1 MTFLKIILLAVGIL
15 CSPTLL
21 AQSIVTVK
29 EGDSLWL
36 IAKRAGVSVQ
46 ALRDANNLKND
57 VIWEGTKLLI
67 PAPTSAPTAP
77 AVPTPRPN
85 RVEPSPVPIAPV
97 PTAAI
102 PTAPVPAAPVPL
114 AKKDSFTILQLQ
126 VTLDRAGFSP
136 GKIDGL
142 DGKFTRLAETL
153 CQTWNPSALQANLSP
168 TQTVQV
174 PSSWRQYINRDLPGS
189 GDAPDFKALTSN
201 PRTILYY
208 SEAEYLA
215 ERFHCSE
222 GLLKKLN
229 PGIDFRTI
237 EAGTTLTVPNVEP
250 FEIERYFNAQGK
262 GIWSDLLGKGDP
274 ERRIL
279 ISADDLT
286 LTVWHGAR
294 LIRAY
299 PITLNK
305 EDSPRG
311 LRELGIV
318 SPGPSYMRKKTELEL
333 MPGPNSPVG
342 IVWCPLG
349 DGFGIHGTNNPDTIG
364 RATSSGCIRLA
375 NWDIVRLAGLVRKGT
390 QVTISERERPHN
402 P

>member
-1 MTFLKIILLAVGIL
+1 MTFHKISLLALGL
-15 CSPTLL
+15 LLSQSLL
-21 AQSIVTVK
+21 AQSVVTVK
-29 EGDSLWL
+29 AGDSLWL
-36 IAKRAGVSVQ
+36 IAKRSGVSVQ
-46 ALRDANNLKND
+46 SLRDANNLKND
-57 VIWEGTKLLI
+57 VIWEGAKLIIPPPSSTPALPI
-67 PAPTSAPTAP
+67 TPAPAPS
-77 AVPTPRPN
+77 PRV
-85 RVEPSPVPIAPV
+85 VEPSPSPA
-97 PTAAI
+97 
-102 PTAPVPAAPVPL
+102 PAAPIPTTK
-114 AKKDSFTILQLQ
+114 ADSQKILQLQ

-153 CQTWNPSALQANLSP
+153 CRTWNPGAFKANLSP
-168 TQTVQV
+168 TQTAQV
-174 PSSWRQYINRDLPGS
+174 PSSWQSYINRDLPGS
-189 GDAPDFKALTSN
+189 GSAPDFKALTAS
-201 PRTILYY
+201 PQTILYY

-222 GLLKKLN
+222 GLLRKLN
-229 PGIDFRTI
+229 PGMDLRNIQ
-237 EAGTTLTVPNVEP
+237 AGTTLTVPNVEP

-274 ERRIL
+274 DRRIL
-279 ISADDLT
+279 ISADDLI
-286 LTVWHGAR
+286 LTVWHGER

-333 MPGPNSPVG
+333 YPGPNSPVG

-349 DGFGIHGTNNPDTIG
+349 NGFGIHGTNNPDTIG

-390 QVTISERERPHN
+390 QVTITEREREHKP
-402 P
+402 

>member
-1 MTFLKIILLAVGIL
+1 MTFYKTILLAVGL
-15 CSPTLL
+15 LFSPVLL
-21 AQSIVTVK
+21 AQSVITVK

-36 IAKRAGVSVQ
+36 IAKRNGVSVQ

-57 VIWEGTKLLI
+57 VIWEGAKLI
-67 PAPTSAPTAP
+67 VPAPAATPSLP
-77 AVPTPRPN
+77 ATPAPRPPV
-85 RVEPSPVPIAPV
+85 VEPSPPPPAP
-97 PTAAI
+97 AS
-102 PTAPVPAAPVPL
+102 
-114 AKKDSFTILQLQ
+114 KRKEDSQKILQLQ

-168 TQTVQV
+168 TQTAQV

-189 GDAPDFKALTSN
+189 GSAPDFKALTSD

-208 SEAEYLA
+208 SQAEYLA

-222 GLLKKLN
+222 GLLRKLN

-237 EAGTTLTVPNVEP
+237 EAGATLTVPNVEP

-286 LTVWHGAR
+286 LTVWHGSR